1 MWGCFGGKKKA
12 RTVSMQIESKAG
24 LTAQS
29 SALDEQTPSED
40 TTKLAELRCQFIQAQ
55 MKQKQPASRSRHDQ
69 VVGYVDIPLYRADG
83 RLLRA
88 AGESYQ
94 VLFYDK

>member
-1 MWGCFGGKKKA
+1 MWGCFGSKKKGRA
-12 RTVSMQIESKAG
+12 VSTQVQSKAVYS
-24 LTAQS
+24 AQS
-29 SALDEQTPSED
+29 SALEEQTPTED

-55 MKQKQPASRSRHDQ
+55 MKQKQPESRRLHDQ
-69 VVGYVDIPLYRADG
+69 VVGYVDVPLYRSDG